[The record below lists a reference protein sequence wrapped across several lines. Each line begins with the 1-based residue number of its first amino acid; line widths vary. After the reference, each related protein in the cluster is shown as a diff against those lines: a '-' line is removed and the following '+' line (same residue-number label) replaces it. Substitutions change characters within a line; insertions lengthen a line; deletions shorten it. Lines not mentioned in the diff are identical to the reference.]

1 MRTKTEVF
9 FIASI
14 SFLAACAALLPAISQ
29 DQSYHAFADRR
40 SWGFIPNAQDTLTN
54 LAFVIASTW
63 GAWRLVSG
71 SLLLPGPWMRLPLV
85 VFLAGVA
92 LIGYNTRQSYAL
104 GVQPIQHRMHWSPS
118 A

>member
-40 SWGFIPNAQDTLTN
+40 SWGFIPNAQALVDIFYN
-54 LAFVIASTW
+54 IDS
-63 GAWRLVSG
+63 RLGHNIIDRSV
-71 SLLLPGPWMRLPLV
+71 
-85 VFLAGVA
+85 
-92 LIGYNTRQSYAL
+92 
-104 GVQPIQHRMHWSPS
+104 SPS
-118 A
+118 HHHRPTLS